1 MSFCRHRELFLPT
14 ESFFPYCPP
23 LRCAAPLFQQNK
35 RTMKQHNERSAAVLG
50 LGMMG
55 ATLAKLLLAQGY
67 DVTVWN
73 RSNGKSIPLAEAGAK
88 VAATPEEA
96 VSAGNV
102 IVMCVHDY
110 AAANAILAGTEAAD
124 WKGKVLVQLTSGSP
138 AEAERLEAWAE
149 ALGAGYLDGA
159 IQAAPQQMGR
169 EDTPLY
175 ISGKKSAWGTALPVL
190 KTFAGAPEWLGEGAG
205 LASSVDLATLSGI
218 YGTLMGFF
226 HGARI
231 MEHAGFPVDK
241 YAGLLTG
248 ILSTFGEFI
257 KYEGQ
262 LVHENRFAK
271 TESPLSISVDASA
284 RILEQAKDAGINSA
298 FPEYLAGMFRRAAD
312 MGLADEE
319 LSAMIKVLR
328 A

>member
-1 MSFCRHRELFLPT
+1 MQTTS
-14 ESFFPYCPP
+14 
-23 LRCAAPLFQQNK
+23 K
-35 RTMKQHNERSAAVLG
+35 KSAAVLG

-55 ATLAKLLLAQGY
+55 ATLARLLLDKGY
-67 DVTVWN
+67 TVTVWN
-73 RSNGKSIPLAEAGAK
+73 RNKDKSLPLAEAGAT
-88 VAATPEEA
+88 VAATPADA
-96 VSAGNV
+96 VSAGDV

-110 AAANAILAGTEAAD
+110 AAAEAILAQTESAG
-124 WKGKVLVQLTSGSP
+124 WKGKVFVQLTSGSP
-138 AEAERLEAWAE
+138 AEAERLEKWTE
-149 ALGAGYLDGA
+149 AHGAGYLDGA

-169 EDTPLY
+169 EDTPIF
-175 ISGKKSAWGTALPVL
+175 ISGKPAAWDEALAVL
-190 KTFAGAPEWLGEGAG
+190 KVFAGAPEYLGAAAG

-248 ILSTFGEFI
+248 ILSTFGDFI
-257 KYEGQ
+257 QYEGT

-271 TESPLSISVDASA
+271 TESPMSISVDATA
-284 RILEQAKDAGINSA
+284 RILQQASDAGIHRA
-298 FPEYLAGMFRRAAD
+298 FPAYLAGMFQKAAE

-328 A
+328 AA

>member
-1 MSFCRHRELFLPT
+1 
-14 ESFFPYCPP
+14 
-23 LRCAAPLFQQNK
+23 
-35 RTMKQHNERSAAVLG
+35 MKQHNEKSAAVLG

-73 RSNGKSIPLAEAGAK
+73 RSTDKSVPLAEAGAK

-96 VSAGNV
+96 VNAGNV

-110 AAANAILAGTEAAD
+110 AAANAILARTEAAD

-175 ISGKKSAWGTALPVL
+175 ISGKKSAWEPALPVL

-271 TESPLSISVDASA
+271 TESPLGISVGASA

-298 FPEYLAGMFRRAAD
+298 FPDYLAGMFRRAAD

>member
-1 MSFCRHRELFLPT
+1 M
-14 ESFFPYCPP
+14 
-23 LRCAAPLFQQNK
+23 QQQQEK
-35 RTMKQHNERSAAVLG
+35 SAAVLG

-55 ATLAKLLLAQGY
+55 ATLAKLLLEQGY
-67 DVTVWN
+67 SVTVWN
-73 RSNGKSIPLAEAGAK
+73 RSPDKSVPLAAAGAQ
-88 VAATPEEA
+88 VTASPADA
-96 VSAGNV
+96 VNAGSV

-110 AAANAILAGTEAAD
+110 TAARHILSQTETAD
-124 WKGKVLVQLTSGSP
+124 WKNKVLVQLTSGSP
-138 AEAERLEAWAE
+138 AEAERMEAWTE

-175 ISGKKSAWGTALPVL
+175 LSGKQTAWDKALPVL

-241 YAGLLTG
+241 YANLLTG
-248 ILSTFGEFI
+248 ILSTFGDFI
-257 KYEGQ
+257 RYEGQ
-262 LVHENRFAK
+262 LVHENRFEK

-284 RILEQAKDAGINSA
+284 RILQQAEDAGINRA
-298 FPEYLAGMFRRAAD
+298 FPAYLAGMFRQAAD
-312 MGLADEE
+312 KGLAHEE